1 MNKAELIDKVAQKTK
16 LTKTQSEML
25 LDAALEVIAKAVA
38 KGEEVKL
45 VGFGTFSMSARQSR
59 KGRNPK
65 TGTQVHIPAT
75 KVPKF
80 KPGKDFREMLV
91 KKSSNASFAAGAS
104 ASQAAR
110 ADSN

>member
-16 LTKTQSEML
+16 LTKTQSELL

-45 VGFGTFSMSARQSR
+45 VGFGTFSTSARQSR

-80 KPGKDFREMLV
+80 KPGKDFRELLA
-91 KKSSNASFAAGAS
+91 KKSLGSTQVAN
-104 ASQAAR
+104 
-110 ADSN
+110 DSN